1 MQDVVD
7 TWIIYKFSKTYMILV
22 YSGLMV
28 LKHNFPSDDVIKE
41 AKGSKVGP
49 VVLAV

>member
-7 TWIIYKFSKTYMILV
+7 IWLIYKFSKTFV
-22 YSGLMV
+22 CSDLMV
-28 LKHNFPSDDVIKE
+28 LKHNFLSENVIKE

-49 VVLAV
+49 VVLAA